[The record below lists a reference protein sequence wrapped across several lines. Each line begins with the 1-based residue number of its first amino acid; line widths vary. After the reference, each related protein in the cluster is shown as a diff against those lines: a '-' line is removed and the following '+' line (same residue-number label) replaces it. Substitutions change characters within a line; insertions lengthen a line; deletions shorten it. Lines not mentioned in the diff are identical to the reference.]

1 MRSFFFWAMVAPVFP
16 ILPNLLCDHMT
27 QFGIIQ
33 SPLSQTLTEDGITI
47 EIIIFRDAD
56 EDEWTLE
63 ILDHND
69 GSTIW
74 EDGFETEEEALEE
87 ALRAIEED
95 GIASFAKALAIN
107 VH

>member
-1 MRSFFFWAMVAPVFP
+1 MFEQIVPILRFPLSCFP
-16 ILPNLLCDHMT
+16 IFHVAHMT

-74 EDGFETEEEALEE
+74 EDGFETEEDALEE
-87 ALRAIEED
+87 ALRAVEED